1 MSEDNL
7 KVKCVGEAGGETTD
21 ELKEAREILIENGF
35 KPLWITPAECLDME
49 QKDRTSVY
57 LIDPFEGEAFHHLA
71 AIGCRV
77 YGPQCIL
84 SCMLL
89 RMEIPRRRVPIYNMA
104 MKDVLVSCTSIE
116 KDVREKI
123 HKQVEYMAGEVSK
136 DFTDAVTHLVAG
148 EVGSKKYVVAGSL
161 GKHIMMP
168 KWVTAVWEKAKYRHV
183 HATDDQFQKYR
194 CPIFSGLVVTVSGL
208 DQDERKEVKKTIEAE
223 GGKYTGEMKMKE
235 CTHLIVK
242 EAKGQKYE
250 HASKWKI
257 HIVRPRWLYDSVEK
271 GYCLDETD
279 YRVEKNLNTTGQHKT
294 STPDRERSTIHATHL
309 GDISSIS
316 NLSVIS
322 GINETTAALQRTH
335 VTEDPLESLDVTHIP
350 GDVFL
355 DGCKFYLSGF
365 RGSSLEKL
373 RKIINAGGATRFNTI
388 NESVTHVLMGEKIQS
403 DIDML
408 RNSDL
413 RPHIVSAAWL
423 VDCYKKE
430 KIVDVEPYLCLELPA
445 LDPTSPKMKGKRKS
459 SKTVA
464 APKPADA
471 DATQNPA
478 DQNDMDD
485 ILSQYLP
492 QESTEKDAEKE
503 TAVEAANED
512 ETITGNNYDEVDGG
526 TQSTQEGDKGIF
538 YKKSIVF
545 FGFDEE
551 QISELGNYIKE
562 RGGRVVGENH
572 RVVADYGIVPIDG
585 YPVSIT
591 VNEVL
596 TNVWLQMCIE
606 EEKLLPV
613 QQNQLFLPIDMINN
627 IDELKPLD
635 GCVLSISG
643 FSGTERDCLM
653 HIAMIIGA
661 SCQEY
666 FVRRANKGLLASTHL
681 LVKEASGTKY
691 EAAKKWKLPAVSK
704 LWLFA
709 CAKSGKREP
718 EADYTI
724 DKVTALKSGPESV
737 PNIPKHEPASKHCDN
752 QPDTN
757 SNNNNITCKEPK
769 TSALEEVTPVSVK
782 PPNAVASAEES
793 QGRPNVMDPKASTLE
808 KVTPVEERPADSV
821 IPTSSAEESL
831 SRPNVMDPMSGAKS
845 LMEKE
850 LALKESLSQ
859 KENISLE
866 PTDITNRPQHS
877 RVKELH
883 LDKPQTPKAA
893 SPSKSGNDTP
903 GKFLRSGVS
912 FVPKYNIADTFTS
925 LQSPLGDGS
934 QKHRRR
940 SSVPLGEY
948 FLKHVKK
955 AVENSSVK
963 RTEDQDIGDDQHS
976 EEMQGPLH
984 GVVIA
989 VSKKLLLN
997 QAEYNNIVEDL
1008 GGFYSWKQDGSCTHF
1023 IFQGRANDTSKE
1035 FRLARD
1041 QGIFIVSPHWL
1052 FACKEQRAR
1061 VDEGQFPHNY
1071 NPNLSLTVSGG
1082 RTPGRPSRRA
1092 ARNSVRGSDKNEQS
1106 EQPKKHESLEDQKKH
1121 QEELRKKE
1129 EQRLKEEQ
1137 RVKERQTEEQRL
1149 NLNEEEQL
1157 PDREGDRSLENQQEE
1172 MAQDEP
1178 NTGVEHDVGGTL
1190 EIREELSKQMEAIM
1204 NSAGKIKKQPRKK
1217 SKRLDGSG
1225 QFNTSGNTSD
1235 SGRSRPSSR
1244 QSPWAYQDEK
1254 KGVSRRTRSGSK
1266 SSDTNSMPEASQSVQ
1281 VTWDDPTGRLEQ
1293 EKLADELHRQCS
1305 QSQNTDDYLAGI
1317 DLSSSNAQ
1325 FSELEDP
1332 AATTKENVSR
1342 TRSSKRKSQ
1351 ETVRTPTP
1359 EAPPLAF
1366 PEPRRTSRVMS
1377 PQPVEIMEEEQKKKE
1392 RKLPV
1397 ILVSGMQHDE
1407 RVDYGALVEQLGGK
1421 LLDSQ
1426 HFDTSCTHLVVE
1438 TPARNE
1444 KFLAC
1449 VAAGKWVLHKSYFE
1463 ACRREGYFVK
1473 EECHEWGSEATH
1485 NIMLNMNAQCSKLA
1499 AAANRWRQKVKEMK
1513 KIEPSCRGAFEG
1525 WQVILCT
1532 DKNRESNFSRLLQAG
1547 GAEVLPLKP
1556 PFSSDVTATHAF
1568 LELNKVKL
1576 SQDDLENLIKSN
1588 IHCLKPEFIAA
1599 HLTEDPCPNPD
1610 DYSPP
1615 EITALRASLPDS
1627 MPTKRKNSAT
1637 EGSGK
1642 RPRRH

>member
-7 KVKCVGEAGGETTD
+7 KVKCMGEAGGETTD

-35 KPLWITPAECLDME
+35 QPLWITPAECLDLE
-49 QKDRTSVY
+49 QKDRSSVY

-116 KDVREKI
+116 KDVREQI

-136 DFTDAVTHLVAG
+136 DFTDAVTHLIAG

-168 KWVTAVWEKAKYRHV
+168 KWVTSVWEKAKYRHV
-183 HATDDQFQKYR
+183 HATDEQFQKYQ
-194 CPIFSGLVVTVSGL
+194 CPIFCGLVVTVSGL

-223 GGKYTGEMKMKE
+223 GGRYTGEMKMKE

-250 HASKWKI
+250 HATKWKI

-279 YRVEKNLNTTGQHKT
+279 YRVEKNMNTTNQQKT

-309 GDISSIS
+309 GDISSID

-365 RGSSLEKL
+365 RGPSLEKL

-413 RPHIVSAAWL
+413 RPHVVSAAWL
-423 VDCYKKE
+423 VECYKLE
-430 KIVDVEPYLCLELPA
+430 KTVDVEPYLCLELPA

-459 SKTVA
+459 SRPAA

-471 DATQNPA
+471 DATRGPA
-478 DQNDMDD
+478 EQNDMDD

-492 QESTEKDAEKE
+492 QESTQKDAERE
-503 TAVEAANED
+503 TTTIEAKGD

-526 TQSTQEGDKGIF
+526 TQGTQDGDKGIF
-538 YKKSIVF
+538 YKKTIVF

-551 QISELGNYIKE
+551 QISELSNYIKE
-562 RGGRVVGENH
+562 RGGRVVGENR
-572 RVVADYGIVPIDG
+572 RVVADFGIVPIDG

-613 QQNQLFLPIDMINN
+613 EQNQLFLPIDIINN

-709 CAKSGKREP
+709 CARSGKREP
-718 EADYTI
+718 EASYTI

-737 PNIPKHEPASKHCDN
+737 SNIPEHEPASKHCDN
-752 QPDTN
+752 KPDSNT
-757 SNNNNITCKEPK
+757 NNNNVNCE
-769 TSALEEVTPVSVK
+769 
-782 PPNAVASAEES
+782 
-793 QGRPNVMDPKASTLE
+793 DPKASRLE
-808 KVTPVEERPADSV
+808 KVTPVAVKPAPDAV
-821 IPTSSAEESL
+821 IPTSSAEESQ

-845 LMEKE
+845 LMGEI
-850 LALKESLSQ
+850 AAKESLSQ

-903 GKFLRSGVS
+903 GKFLRTGVS

-940 SSVPLGEY
+940 SSVPLGEF

-963 RTEDQDIGDDQHS
+963 RTEDQDTGDAQHS
-976 EEMQGPLH
+976 EEVQGPLH

-1035 FRLARD
+1035 FRMARD

-1052 FACKEQRAR
+1052 FACKEQTKR

-1071 NPNLSLTVSGG
+1071 NPNLSLAVSGG

-1092 ARNSVRGSDKNEQS
+1092 ARNSVRGSEQS
-1106 EQPKKHESLEDQKKH
+1106 EQQKKEQESLEEQKKH

-1129 EQRLKEEQ
+1129 ELRLKEEL
-1137 RVKERQTEEQRL
+1137 RVKEERQTEEQRL
-1149 NLNEEEQL
+1149 NEEEEH
-1157 PDREGDRSLENQQEE
+1157 PDGEGDRSLENQQEE

-1178 NTGVEHDVGGTL
+1178 NTSVEHDVGGTL

-1204 NSAGKIKKQPRKK
+1204 NSAGKVKKQPRKK

-1266 SSDTNSMPEASQSVQ
+1266 SSDSNCMPEASQSVQ

-1332 AATTKENVSR
+1332 AGTAKEDNVSR

-1377 PQPVEIMEEEQKKKE
+1377 PQPIEILEEEQKKKE
-1392 RKLPV
+1392 QKLPV

-1463 ACRREGYFVK
+1463 ACRREGHFVK
-1473 EECHEWGSEATH
+1473 EECHEWGSDATR

-1499 AAANRWRQKVKEMK
+1499 AAAYRWRQKVKEMK
-1513 KIEPSCRGAFEG
+1513 KVAPNCRGAFEG

-1547 GAEVLPLKP
+1547 GAQVLPLKP

-1576 SQDDLENLIKSN
+1576 SQDDLENLIKSH

-1599 HLTEDPCPNPD
+1599 QLTEDPSPNPD

-1627 MPTKRKNSAT
+1627 MPMKRKGSVT